1 MMTALHLADVK
12 SAIGLWTRDWAAL
25 MADAE
30 RYAAKNKSEMAVRQ
44 VNAAAE
50 KRQQITHQLEAT
62 EQRLLAELQQKTL
75 L

>member
-1 MMTALHLADVK
+1 M
-12 SAIGLWTRDWAAL
+12 R
-25 MADAE
+25 DAE

-50 KRQQITHQLEAT
+50 KRQQIAHQLEAT
-62 EQRLLAELQQKTL
+62 EQRLLAGLGQKAL

>member
-1 MMTALHLADVK
+1 MGNLHLADVK
-12 SAIGLWTRDWAAL
+12 SAIGLWGREWDGL
-25 MADAE
+25 MRNAE
-30 RYAAKNKSEMAVRQ
+30 WYAANNNSEMAVRL

-50 KRQQITHQLEAT
+50 KRQQIAHQLEAT